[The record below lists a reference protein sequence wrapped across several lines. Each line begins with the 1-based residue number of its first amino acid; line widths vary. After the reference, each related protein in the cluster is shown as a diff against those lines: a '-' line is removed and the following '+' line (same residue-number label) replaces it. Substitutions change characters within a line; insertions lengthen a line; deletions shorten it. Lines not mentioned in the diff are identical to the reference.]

1 MYPPNL
7 GAPEHVR
14 QIKTTIKEEVDCNK
28 IIVGG
33 FYTLLSSG
41 DR

>member
-14 QIKTTIKEEVDCNK
+14 QIKTIIKEEIDSEKVSKNFRHSLEK
-28 IIVGG
+28 
-33 FYTLLSSG
+33 
-41 DR
+41 